1 MKKRIAVV
9 GAGTAGIIS
18 LFEILPHV
26 TNNWEVYC
34 VYDPNKPILGIGES
48 TNPNF
53 TMSIQEATRFTLDDM
68 NELDGTIKF
77 GTQYKRWRKN
87 DFVNPLFGVGYAIHF
102 NNFKLKD
109 FAFKRF
115 YKYWSKKFKEMHGTV
130 TDVIPGKTSAQI
142 VIDGRTEQFDYVI
155 DCRGFPSDFSDY
167 KMSDCSPV
175 NHCIVYSVPPE
186 NQEPYTDHIAMNH
199 GWMFGIP
206 LQSRSTYG
214 YLFNDTKASRE
225 DVISEMGEYLGTP
238 LVPENTVEYQFRSY
252 YAKQVYSGRV
262 LKNGNRALFLEPLSA
277 TSIFMYIQTVKSFT
291 DHLALPGTFSEHGI
305 NEAFDAN
312 VESLEDMLSFFYHGG
327 SELDTEFWR
336 HAKALGQHRLKNSEV
351 LKYIKEEFKKY
362 DEIGLTHKGPK
373 WFFTPVT
380 LRIVDEKMGYNYF
393 TTPSN

>member
-26 TNNWEVYC
+26 TNNWDVVS
-34 VYDPNKPILGIGES
+34 VYDPSKPILGIGES

-53 TMSIQEATRFTLDDM
+53 TMSIQDATRFTLDDLAA
-68 NELDGTIKF
+68 LDGTIKF
-77 GTQYKRWRKN
+77 GTKYKRWRKN
-87 DFVNPLFGVGYAIHF
+87 DFVNPLFGIGYAIHF

-109 FAFKRF
+109 FAFERF
-115 YKYWSKKFKEMHGTV
+115 KKYWPEKFKEMHGDV
-130 TDVIPGKTSAQI
+130 TDVIPGKTFAQI
-142 VIDGRTEQFDYVI
+142 IIDGRTEQFDYII
-155 DCRGFPSDFSDY
+155 DCRGFPSDFKDY
-167 KMSDCSPV
+167 RMSNCSPV

-186 NQEPYTDHIAMNH
+186 NQEPYTDHIAMDH

-214 YLFNDTKASRE
+214 YLFNDTKSTRE
-225 DVISEMGEYLGTP
+225 EVISDMSAYLGTT
-238 LVPENTVEYQFRSY
+238 LISDKIIEYQFKSY
-252 YAKQVYSGRV
+252 YANKVYEGRV

-277 TSIFMYIQTVKSFT
+277 TSIFVYIQTIKSFT
-291 DHLALPGTFSEHGI
+291 DHLALPASFPEQGI
-305 NEAFDAN
+305 NDAFTSN
-312 VESLEDMLSFFYHGG
+312 IESLEDMLSFFYHGG

-336 HAKALGQHRLKNSEV
+336 HAKDLGQSRLKNSKV
-351 LKYIKEEFKKY
+351 LEYVIQEFKNM
-362 DEIGLTHKGPK
+362 DSMGLSHKGPK

-393 TTPSN
+393 KSK